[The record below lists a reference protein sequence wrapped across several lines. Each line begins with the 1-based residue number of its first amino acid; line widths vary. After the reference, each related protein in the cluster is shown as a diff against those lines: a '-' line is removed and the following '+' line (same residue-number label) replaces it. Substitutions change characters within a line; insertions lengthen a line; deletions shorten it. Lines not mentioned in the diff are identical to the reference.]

1 MLPWS
6 IGSWEQ
12 IGSCGRPPAI
22 TKGVRQTTNHKSA
35 ATTNFHLPQVMGE
48 RVCLCVYACVFINK
62 TPKGNTT
69 PLQSNMDITPLN
81 ILAWAWSCLWRN
93 TAKSIISNSVILQ
106 GVWLIKEGGILF
118 LWLNESEV
126 TVASVWWGFAPDW
139 KTLQVDYLEQ

>member
-1 MLPWS
+1 
-6 IGSWEQ
+6 
-12 IGSCGRPPAI
+12 
-22 TKGVRQTTNHKSA
+22 
-35 ATTNFHLPQVMGE
+35 MGE
-48 RVCLCVYACVFINK
+48 RVCLCVYVCVFINK

-69 PLQSNMDITPLN
+69 PLQSNMNITPLN
-81 ILAWAWSCLWRN
+81 ILAWARSCLWRN

-126 TVASVWWGFAPDW
+126 TVASVRWGFAPDW